1 MKSLELE
8 VPDDLFA
15 SMGEAEMR
23 ALAEE
28 ALIVRLYVLGN
39 VGSGRAAQLL
49 GLSRREFLVD
59 VLGRYGVSH
68 FDEDID
74 LAVEAARG

>member
-1 MKSLELE
+1 MKSFELE
-8 VPDDLFA
+8 VPDDLYA

-28 ALIVRLYVLGN
+28 ALLVRLYALGKL
-39 VGSGRAAQLL
+39 GSGRAAQLL
-49 GLSRREFLVD
+49 GMSRREFLVD
-59 VLGRYGVSH
+59 VLGRHGLSH

-74 LAVEAARG
+74 LAAEAARG